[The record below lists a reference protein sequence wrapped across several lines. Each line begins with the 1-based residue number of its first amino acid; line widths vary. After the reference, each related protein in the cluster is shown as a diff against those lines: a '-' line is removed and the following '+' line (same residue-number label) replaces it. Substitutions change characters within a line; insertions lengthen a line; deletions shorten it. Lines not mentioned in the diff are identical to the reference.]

1 MSKILLMEDE
11 PNHIFIVQHSL
22 KRIGHEVVAC
32 SHPNNFMKILEQTQ
46 PSLIL
51 MDVNLPEIDGISLIK
66 KVRARDEFKDIPIIV
81 LTAVPIDDV
90 REDARSSGSDIFL
103 EKPIRI
109 ATLRRIVDE
118 TLNPQPEE
126 QLVAKVSVKT
136 TAPVEVKAVK
146 PSIRNTKLN

>member
-1 MSKILLMEDE
+1 MAKILLMEDE

-32 SHPNNFMKILEQTQ
+32 SHPNNFIKILKQTQ

-51 MDVNLPEIDGISLIK
+51 MDINLPEIDGISLIK
-66 KVRARDEFKDIPIIV
+66 KVRTFSEYDDIPIIV

-90 REDARSSGSDIFL
+90 REEAKSSGSNIFL

-109 ATLRRIVDE
+109 ATLRRIVSE
-118 TLNPQPEE
+118 TLDPNPDLQSEE
-126 QLVAKVSVKT
+126 VALIKWVPVETAMSVKSDISLT
-136 TAPVEVKAVK
+136 
-146 PSIRNTKLN
+146 LD

>member
-1 MSKILLMEDE
+1 MGKILLMEDE

-32 SHPNNFMKILEQTQ
+32 SHPNNFMKILKQTQ

-66 KVRARDEFKDIPIIV
+66 KVRTFPEYDDIPIIV

-90 REDARSSGSDIFL
+90 REEAKSSGSNIFL

-109 ATLRRIVDE
+109 ATLRRIVSE
-118 TLNPQPEE
+118 TLDPQPEE
-126 QLVAKVSVKT
+126 TILADAIPNEAPSTVEPDTKT
-136 TAPVEVKAVK
+136 VE
-146 PSIRNTKLN
+146 NLL